1 MGTGTVGWQVNLP
14 FSKQTGD
21 FYWHWNGGVTYLPG
35 VRVEV
40 SPPGGSLGE
49 DEVGLVTPHI
59 SASTIW
65 RVMPMLNLMLEAVAE
80 FPESVDAPASSA
92 TSRETSFT
100 VAPGFR
106 GGWNIGDQQVIVGL
120 AVPVSFT
127 DGDSETAVFAYLSY
141 ELPFGR

>member
-1 MGTGTVGWQVNLP
+1 M
-14 FSKQTGD
+14 
-21 FYWHWNGGVTYLPG
+21 
-35 VRVEV
+35 
-40 SPPGGSLGE
+40 
-49 DEVGLVTPHI
+49 GLVTPHI

-80 FPESVDAPASSA
+80 FPESVDTPASSA

-106 GGWNIGDQQVIVGL
+106 GGWNIGDRQVVVGL
-120 AVPVSFT
+120 AVPVTFT
-127 DGDSETAVFAYLSY
+127 DSDSETAVFAYLSY